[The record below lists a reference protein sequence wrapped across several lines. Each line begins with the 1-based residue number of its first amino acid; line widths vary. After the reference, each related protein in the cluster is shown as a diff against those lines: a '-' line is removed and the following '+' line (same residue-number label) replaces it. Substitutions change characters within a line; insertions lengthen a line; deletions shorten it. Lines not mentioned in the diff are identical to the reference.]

1 MPLLGTCVGVLVLA
15 VGASL
20 AFGSNPIPLA
30 DVVPALTGSGD
41 EYVQQVVDS
50 RVPRT
55 LHGLL
60 AGCCLAVAGVIMQG
74 ITRNPLGDPGLL
86 GVNVGAAAAVVT
98 ATAFL
103 GVGGGAGTVWVAL
116 IGALLAMVVVHLIG
130 SGRDTA
136 TPVRLVL
143 AGAVVNAVLTAYI
156 QGITLSLPN
165 AFDSYRFWVVGSL
178 AGRGTDVLI
187 DILPFAAIGLVLA
200 VLLATGLN
208 ALALGETAATALGAR
223 TSAIRAGG
231 IAAAALLCG
240 AATAA
245 VGPIAFIGLAVPHIA
260 RAVVGSDHRWQIP
273 FSLTL
278 GPALLLAADVL
289 GRVVARPQELMV
301 GVVTAFVG
309 APFLLVVV
317 RRMRGS
323 G

>member
-1 MPLLGTCVGVLVLA
+1 MCVAVLA
-15 VGASL
+15 GVSAMSL
-20 AFGSNPIPLA
+20 AFGSNPIPIT
-30 DVVPALTGSGD
+30 DVVPALLGDGD
-41 EYVQQVVDS
+41 EYVRQVVES
-50 RVPRT
+50 RIPRT
-55 LHGLL
+55 LHGVL
-60 AGCCLAVAGVIMQG
+60 AGCCLAVAGVVMQG

-103 GVGGGAGTVWVAL
+103 GVGAGASTVWVAL
-116 IGALLAMVVVHLIG
+116 IGALLAMIVVHLIG
-130 SGRDTA
+130 SGRDTV

-156 QGITLSLPN
+156 QGITLSLPD

-178 AGRGTDVLI
+178 AGRGIDVLVN
-187 DILPFAAIGLVLA
+187 ILPFAVIGLVLA

-260 RAVVGSDHRWQIP
+260 RALVGSDHRWQIP
-273 FSLTL
+273 FSVVL
-278 GPALLLAADVL
+278 GPTLLLAADVL

>member
-1 MPLLGTCVGVLVLA
+1 MGVLVLA

-273 FSLTL
+273 FSLVL